1 MPRFDVDILQDLFY
15 KVRELKVCN
24 GKEAHYKN
32 VNQKGI
38 FYTNTDRRRKEQ
50 KEIENRQRCFELV
63 NEIKQIINSL

>member
-1 MPRFDVDILQDLFY
+1 MRFNPDILQDLFY

-32 VNQKGI
+32 LNEKGLFCNNQE
-38 FYTNTDRRRKEQ
+38 RARKEQ
-50 KEIENRQRCFELV
+50 SEEANRQRCFELV